1 MYLSN
6 FRVVSPGPT
15 YLQKDLLE
23 KLALLYRAR
32 AQGDVSEETD
42 WLALFLRFG
51 CKPETIH
58 QRSAVIMNFLSR
70 QNELPKLSDRQNI
83 FQQVVTEFLPSVV
96 EEGVATDEVYHV
108 SCTGY
113 LAPSVAQVLIAKNP
127 RWRNSVASH
136 LYHMGCYAA
145 IPAVRLARGAISL
158 SEAKSIKILHT
169 ELCSLHF
176 GYSSEPQAWVIQSL
190 FADGLVSYDA
200 LAGRPRSPAFEV
212 LTTHEEIVPESL
224 DKMSWIPGEDRFHM
238 TLAKD
243 VPNAIG
249 SHIVGFVDRLLKK
262 VNAKEMSQ
270 GELARLDPRN
280 VIYAIHPGGPRIL
293 EEVSAVLKLE
303 ESQWRASRE
312 VFRNHGNMSS
322 STLPTIWSSLLE
334 DSSICD
340 GTLVVSLAFG
350 PGLTFAGSVF
360 RVHRESN
367 RAV

>member
-6 FRVVSPGPT
+6 FRAVSPGPT

-23 KLALLYRAR
+23 KLAELYRAQTLDKNS
-32 AQGDVSEETD
+32 AAPD

-51 CKPETIH
+51 CKPETIR
-58 QRSAVIMNFLSR
+58 QRSAVIMNVLSLE
-70 QNELPKLSDRQNI
+70 NALPRLSDRQNI
-83 FQQVVTEFLPSVV
+83 FQQVVTEFLPKVV
-96 EEGVATDEVYHV
+96 EEGVATDEIYHV

-113 LAPSVAQVLIAKNP
+113 LAPSVAQVLVSKNP
-127 RWRNSVASH
+127 AWRKSIPSH

-158 SEAKSIKILHT
+158 NEARSIKILHT

-176 GYSSEPQAWVIQSL
+176 GYSNEPQAWVIQSL

-200 LAGRPRSPAFEV
+200 VAALPKSPAYEV
-212 LTTHEEIVPESL
+212 LATAEEIVPESL

-238 TLAKD
+238 TLSKD
-243 VPNAIG
+243 VPKAIG
-249 SHIVGFVDRLLKK
+249 SRIEDFVERLLRKASET
-262 VNAKEMSQ
+262 AKAGFQPSDLKPHQ
-270 GELARLDPRN
+270 I
-280 VIYAIHPGGPRIL
+280 VYAIHPGGPRIL
-293 EEVSAVLKLE
+293 EEVASALKLQ
-303 ESQWRASRE
+303 ESQWQVSRE

-322 STLPTIWSSLLE
+322 ATLPTIWSSLLA
-334 DSSICD
+334 DSAVSD

-360 RVHRESN
+360 RVRRKTDE
-367 RAV
+367 AV